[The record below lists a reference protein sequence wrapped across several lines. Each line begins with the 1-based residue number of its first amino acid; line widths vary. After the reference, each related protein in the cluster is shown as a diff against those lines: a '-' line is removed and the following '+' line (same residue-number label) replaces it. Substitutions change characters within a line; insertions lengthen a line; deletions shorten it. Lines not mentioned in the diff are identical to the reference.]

1 MDDLSFVSG
10 DNISLEQAVG
20 LLKEYDLPTSDLNNE
35 SLQNFIGFKDKERL
49 IGLAALESYE
59 TLGLLRSLVV
69 DKDYRDRGLANKL
82 IEQIIQLA
90 KKRNASELYLLTT
103 TAKDYFLKKGFDVV
117 SRESVPDSVKTSSEF
132 SSVCPASAEVMVRRF
147 LHNIL

>member
-132 SSVCPASAEVMVRRF
+132 SSVCPASAEVMVKSF
-147 LHNIL
+147 V